1 MNMRLQKMVLYILC
15 LVIVSALEFNCRAK
29 SCPAYGDDTPDRGA
43 LFKGKKK
50 NKAAGGLF
58 TKKQRRY

>member
-1 MNMRLQKMVLYILC
+1 MKIRKLFIYALCYIILGSVEIGC
-15 LVIVSALEFNCRAK
+15 KAK
-29 SCPAYGDDTPDRGA
+29 SCPAYGDDTPERGA
-43 LFKGKKK
+43 LFKRKKK

>member
-1 MNMRLQKMVLYILC
+1 MNFRKIILYTIC
-15 LVIVSALEFNCRAK
+15 VFIIASFEMGCRAK
-29 SCPAYGDDTPDRGA
+29 SCPAYGDDTPERGA
-43 LFKGKKK
+43 LFKRKKK

>member
-1 MNMRLQKMVLYILC
+1 MRLQKLILYSLC
-15 LVIVSALEFNCRAK
+15 LLFIGTAEISCRAK
-29 SCPAYGDDTPDRGA
+29 SCPAYGDDTPERGA
-43 LFKGKKK
+43 LFKRKKK